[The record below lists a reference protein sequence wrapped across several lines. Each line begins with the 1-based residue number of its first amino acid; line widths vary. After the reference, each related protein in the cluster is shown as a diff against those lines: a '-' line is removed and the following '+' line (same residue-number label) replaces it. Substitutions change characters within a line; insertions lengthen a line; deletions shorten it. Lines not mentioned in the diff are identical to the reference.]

1 MTGAGRRWAAAADG
15 GLRGLLDR
23 FADLDL
29 LVVGDAMLDAWLW
42 GPPRGLSREGPVP
55 VVSVTARNESPGG
68 AGNAALAVSVVGAR
82 ARLVGIVGDDA
93 DGRRL
98 GELLDAGGV
107 GTDGLV
113 AEPGRATLAKRRIC
127 SGSHLH
133 LRCDTGD
140 ETPPAPAT
148 AAALAARVAASAPA
162 ACAVLACD
170 YGAGMYTPELIDR
183 VGAAAHAAGRWLVV
197 DAHDPARWAAA
208 RPDLVKP
215 NAGEVVPLLPHDARD
230 AFARDRVGT
239 VRRCAGPILAAS
251 GARLA
256 AVTLDRDG
264 VVVLTQDDEP
274 WHLPAGTDAPDER
287 TSGAGD
293 TFIAAM
299 VLALAAGAAPRAAAG
314 LASLAACAAVS
325 TPGTGT
331 CSAADLRARLLAAG
345 DDYLDDPA
353 AGGSGGSVLVGGVG
367 GVGGVVVDAAGLA
380 DAVVAHRARGRRIVF
395 TNGCFDVIHAGHVAY
410 LDAARRLG
418 DVLVVAVNSDAG
430 VRRLKGPDRPINGLA
445 DRLAVL
451 TALAAVDHV
460 VVFDDDTP
468 AQLLRALRPDVYV
481 KGGDYTESMLAEAP
495 LVRALGGE
503 VRFVDYV
510 ADRSTS
516 DLLGRIRR
524 GAALP

>member
-1 MTGAGRRWAAAADG
+1 MGAEPAGTAAAGVAG
-15 GLRGLLDR
+15 EAGLSGLLDR

-29 LVVGDAMLDAWLW
+29 LVVGDAMLDTWLW

-55 VVSVTARNESPGG
+55 VVSVTARTESPGG
-68 AGNAALAVSVVGAR
+68 AGNAALAGSVVGAR
-82 ARLVGIVGDDA
+82 VRLVAMVGDDA

-98 GELLDAGGV
+98 ADLLDAGGV
-107 GTDGLV
+107 GTAGLV

-127 SGSHLH
+127 SGNHLH

-148 AAALAARVAASAPA
+148 AAALAAGVRASTPA

-170 YGAGMYTPELIDR
+170 YGAGMFTPELIDA
-183 VGAAAHAAGRWLVV
+183 VGAAARAAGRRLVV
-197 DAHDPARWAAA
+197 DAHDPGRWAGV

-215 NAGEVVPLLPHDARD
+215 NAGEVVALLPPGARD
-230 AFARDRVGT
+230 AFARDRVAT

-264 VVVLTQDDEP
+264 VVVLSRDDEP

-293 TFIAAM
+293 SFIAAM
-299 VLALAAGAAPRAAAG
+299 VLALAAGAAPRAAARLG
-314 LASLAACAAVS
+314 SLAACAAVS

-331 CSAADLRARLLAAG
+331 CSAADLRARLRTTG
-345 DDYLDDPA
+345 DGRDGDPA
-353 AGGSGGSVLVGGVG
+353 GGVRG
-367 GVGGVVVDAAGLA
+367 AVLDAAALA
-380 DAVVAHRARGRRIVF
+380 DAVAAHRCRGRRIVF
-395 TNGCFDVIHAGHVAY
+395 TNGCFDVVHAGHIAY
-410 LDAARRLG
+410 LHAARHLG
-418 DVLVVAVNSDAG
+418 DILVVAVNSDAG
-430 VRRLKGPDRPINGLA
+430 VRRLKGPDRPINSLA

-460 VVFDDDTP
+460 AVFDDDTP
-468 AQLLRALRPDVYV
+468 ERLLRALRPDVYV

-524 GAALP
+524 RGAALP